1 MGRAYLAKNHE
12 RCTLS
17 NDDAKRIY
25 ERIQQLPDAVSGQF
39 HNLDIKPLETT
50 RRELWRLRV
59 GDFRVIYQP
68 ASPHVIVLRVIRRT
82 DTSYDDLDRIA
93 LVRRVDG
100 LQVVESQE
108 PPKEVVQEVPER
120 APITA
125 AKREEQENPLTPFS
139 AGELSTLGLDEPII
153 GVVRLLS
160 DTVDIAQEL
169 ADRGVDARTIE
180 LVTDAWFDPPRYL
193 EKLQKGESLS
203 ATDTAMDESELAR
216 RAESTESSDALAELA
231 AREFQLVLE
240 KPVEDWMFYLHPSQ
254 ARIVRHA
261 PTGPS
266 RVRGG
271 PGTGKTVAAI
281 HRARWLVREQG
292 AKKVLLTTFINAL
305 PEVWEHLLKTFDPE
319 VAAKIETR
327 NVDSL
332 AFLIVSRIDGRLRV
346 IDSGKRRTLIG
357 DVMRLTK
364 GLQTAIGSV
373 GNLETEFDTVLAG
386 RRIETLEQYLEVER
400 VGRKSALRAEAREL
414 VWQAYERY
422 RTRLERDGETDFH
435 QVRLRALEF
444 AEEGRAPSF
453 HGVVVD
459 EAQDLSE
466 VGIKLLAAV
475 DKSENHSGFMLVGD
489 GQQSIYPGG
498 FSLRSTGMD
507 VRGRSFLLRVN
518 WRNTQSIAT
527 AAEHVI
533 GDLPFGDLDDEVQ
546 PRAVDEMPVP
556 RRLGNPVQLHRMSA
570 SFEEADLLSLLI
582 GELLTAFAP
591 SDVAVLSRT
600 NRTWQ
605 AAEKQLRSEK
615 VPTLRISDYRG
626 GFVDGVRVGTFQG
639 SKGLEFKA
647 VVLWGVDEKR
657 WAVTPNWLRD
667 SGDIR
672 DHWDR
677 ELRTLFVAMT
687 RARDHLV
694 LIGKGPLCK
703 PVENALEHFDV
714 FEWN

>member
-25 ERIQQLPDAVSGQF
+25 ERIQQLPGAVSGQF

-82 DTSYDDLDRIA
+82 DTTYDDLDRIA
-93 LVRRVDG
+93 LVRRLEG

-108 PPKEVVQEVPER
+108 PLIEAAEKAPER
-120 APITA
+120 VPVAV
-125 AKREEQENPLTPFS
+125 AKREERINPLTPFTTS
-139 AGELSTLGLDEPII
+139 ELGELGLSQETI
-153 GVVRLLS
+153 GLVRLLFE
-160 DTVDIAQEL
+160 TVDVAQEL
-169 ADRGVDARTIE
+169 AERGVEASTIE
-180 LVTDAWFDPPRYL
+180 LVADAWFDPERYL
-193 EKLQKGESLS
+193 EKLRQGQGLEPS
-203 ATDTAMDESELAR
+203 DTAMDESELAR

-231 AREFQLVLE
+231 AREFELILE

-281 HRARWLVREQG
+281 HRARWLVREHG
-292 AKKVLLTTFINAL
+292 AKKVLLTTFIHAL
-305 PEVWEHLLKTFDPE
+305 PEVWHHLLKTFDPE
-319 VAAKIETR
+319 VAARIETR

-332 AFLIVSRIDGRLRV
+332 AVHIVSRIDGRPQIV
-346 IDSGKRRTLIG
+346 DPGKRRTLIS
-357 DVMRLTK
+357 DAMRLTQ
-364 GLQTAIGSV
+364 GLQAAIGST
-373 GNLETEFDTVLAG
+373 GNLEIEFDTILAG

-400 VGRKSALRAEAREL
+400 VGRKSALRAEARVL

-422 RTRLERDGETDFH
+422 RARMKRDGQTDFH
-435 QVRLRALEF
+435 QIRLRALEL
-444 AEEGRAPSF
+444 AEDGRGPSF
-453 HGVVVD
+453 QGVVVD

-466 VGIKLLAAV
+466 VGIRLLAAV
-475 DKSENHSGFMLVGD
+475 DKSVNHAGFMLVGD

-518 WRNTQSIAT
+518 WRNTQRIAT

-533 GDLPFGDLDDEVQ
+533 GDLPFGDLDDEFQ
-546 PRAVDEMPVP
+546 PRAIEEVPVP
-556 RRLGNPVQLHRMSA
+556 RRLGKPVQLHRMSA
-570 SFEEADLLSLLI
+570 SFEETELLSLLI
-582 GELLTAFAP
+582 ADLLNEFAP
-591 SDVAVLSRT
+591 SDIAVLGRT
-600 NRTWQ
+600 NRVWQ
-605 AAEKQLRSEK
+605 GAERHLRSEK
-615 VPTLRISDYRG
+615 IPLLRISDYRG
-626 GFVDGVRVGTFQG
+626 GLVDGVRVGTFQG

-647 VVLWGVDEKR
+647 VLLWGVDAKR

-667 SGDIR
+667 GGDIR

-687 RARDHLV
+687 RARDHL
-694 LIGKGPLCK
+694 LLTSKGSLCE
-703 PVENALEHFDV
+703 PVENASSYFDV
-714 FEWN
+714 FEWE

>member
-12 RCTLS
+12 RCSLS

-82 DTSYDDLDRIA
+82 DTSYDDLDRSA
-93 LVRRVDG
+93 LVRRLEG
-100 LQVVESQE
+100 LQVVESQAPLDE
-108 PPKEVVQEVPER
+108 APEAPPAR
-120 APITA
+120 IPIA
-125 AKREEQENPLTPFS
+125 VAKREERVSPLTLFT
-139 AGELSTLGLDEPII
+139 AKELSELGLSEETI
-153 GVVRLLS
+153 GLVRLLS
-160 DTVDIAQEL
+160 ETVDIAQEL
-169 ADRGVDARTIE
+169 AERGVGANTIE
-180 LVTDAWFDPPRYL
+180 LVTDAWFDPERYL
-193 EKLQKGESLS
+193 EKLRRGQRLS
-203 ATDTAMDESELAR
+203 AADTAMDEGELAR
-216 RAESTESSDALAELA
+216 RAEAAESSDALAELA
-231 AREFQLVLE
+231 EREFQLILE

-271 PGTGKTVAAI
+271 PGTGKTVAAL

-292 AKKVLLTTFINAL
+292 AKKVLLTTFIHAL
-305 PEVWEHLLKTFDPE
+305 PEVWHHLLQTFDPE
-319 VAAKIETR
+319 GAARIETR

-332 AFLIVSRIDGRLRV
+332 AVLIVSRIDGRLKIV
-346 IDSGKRRTLIG
+346 DPGKRRTLMT
-357 DVMRLTK
+357 DAMRLTT
-364 GLQTAIGSV
+364 GLPAVIGSA

-386 RRIETLEQYLEVER
+386 RAIETLEQYLEVER

-422 RTRLERDGETDFH
+422 RTRLKRDGETDFH
-435 QVRLRALEF
+435 EVRLRALEL
-444 AEEGRAPSF
+444 ANEGRAPSF
-453 HGVVVD
+453 QGVVVD

-475 DKSENHSGFMLVGD
+475 DKSEDHSGFMLVGD

-518 WRNTQSIAT
+518 WRNTQTIAT
-527 AAEHVI
+527 ASEHVI
-533 GDLPFGDLDDEVQ
+533 GDLPFGDLDDEFQ
-546 PRAVDEMPVP
+546 ARASEEVPVP
-556 RRLGNPVQLHRMSA
+556 RRLGRPVQLHRMSK
-570 SFEEADLLSLLI
+570 SFEESELLSLLV
-582 GELLTAFAP
+582 GELLDEFAP
-591 SDVAVLSRT
+591 SDVAVLGRT
-600 NRTWQ
+600 NRVWQ
-605 AAEKQLRSEK
+605 AAEKQLRSERIP
-615 VPTLRISDYRG
+615 VLRIADYRG
-626 GFVDGVRVGTFQG
+626 GFADGVRVGTFQG

-647 VVLWGVDEKR
+647 VVLWGVDDKR
-657 WAVTPNWLRD
+657 WAVTPNWLKD
-667 SGDIR
+667 SGDTR

-687 RARDHLV
+687 RARDHL
-694 LIGKGPLCK
+694 LLTAKGDLCS
-703 PVENALEHFDV
+703 PVENALDYFDV
-714 FEWN
+714 FEWT